1 MANHENDVPED
12 RLYTPEHEWLLTED
26 GVARVGLT
34 GYAQEELGDIVFVD
48 LPASGTEVSF
58 MGKLGEVESVKV
70 ASEIFSP
77 AAGEIA
83 SINEKLHDAPEL
95 VNQDPYGEGWLVT
108 IRLAGPA
115 AQELMDAAGYRE
127 LIARLRGES
136 S

>member
-12 RLYTPEHEWLLTED
+12 RLYTSEHEWLLSED

-48 LPASGTEVSF
+48 LPAPGTEVSF
-58 MGKLGEVESVKV
+58 MVKLGEVESVIV